1 MFKKSFE
8 VKFVFKE
15 IFFKKEKENNGT
27 EINFK
32 AVGSLND
39 EFFSL
44 TSQLFTLI
52 YPIFTCVDMDPQSSW
67 IRIHYGS
74 GSMTLDFWGPIL
86 AMFLMLKLWWTLIPN
101 CSGWERRQGHVWP
114 LHVLS
119 DNCSRR
125 GGRFRNRTILS
136 IRADLIISLQF
147 YWSFCF
153 RFKLKSKSLDNLG
166 NVQVYQYYK
175 CFC

>member
-52 YPIFTCVDMDPQSSW
+52 YPIFTCVDMDPQSS
-67 IRIHYGS
+67 
-74 GSMTLDFWGPIL
+74 
-86 AMFLMLKLWWTLIPN
+86 
-101 CSGWERRQGHVWP
+101 
-114 LHVLS
+114 
-119 DNCSRR
+119 
-125 GGRFRNRTILS
+125 
-136 IRADLIISLQF
+136 
-147 YWSFCF
+147 
-153 RFKLKSKSLDNLG
+153 
-166 NVQVYQYYK
+166 
-175 CFC
+175 